1 MGKIG
6 KGDKLYGAC
15 FYHNKETN
23 CIIISYEHSLNLQM
37 QSFETKKR
45 ISYHLEEGSKHV
57 KQAKKLKP
65 DRIAAMIIPT
75 QV

>member
-1 MGKIG
+1 MVKVINFMVHVFIII
-6 KGDKLYGAC
+6 KKL
-15 FYHNKETN
+15 T
-23 CIIISYEHSLNLQM
+23 IIISYEHSLNLQM

-45 ISYHLEEGSKHV
+45 ISYHLEEGSKHM

-75 QV
+75 QVWN

>member
-1 MGKIG
+1 
-6 KGDKLYGAC
+6 
-15 FYHNKETN
+15 
-23 CIIISYEHSLNLQM
+23 M